1 MIIRTFLWSEIK
13 AVSYVRIIFQK
24 AVLYVRIIFQKAVL
38 YIGIISQKDILYVK
52 SILIFQ
58 KHCIVCQ
65 DHFSEEC
72 IVCQDYFPENCFER
86 HLIAV
91 SLGFKASLTLKPGA
105 VLTILKPG
113 PGVKVCSTSNS
124 RIETTLIY
132 LKLIK

>member
-1 MIIRTFLWSEIK
+1 
-13 AVSYVRIIFQK
+13 
-24 AVLYVRIIFQKAVL
+24 
-38 YIGIISQKDILYVK
+38 
-52 SILIFQ
+52 LIFQ

-105 VLTILKPG
+105 VLTILN
-113 PGVKVCSTSNS
+113 KVMTNLLKVTLVNGDSAQTIFIFLSFYVIE
-124 RIETTLIY
+124 RISM
-132 LKLIK
+132 